1 MWRPCRVGRMG
12 LVKVVLSLLANLLG
26 FLKDRQLIE
35 AGKAEVKNEQAQA
48 TLDAI
53 REVNAPITDA
63 DRERVWARLQAARAK
78 ERLSADPGA

>member
-1 MWRPCRVGRMG
+1 MWRLCRVGRMG
-12 LVKVVLSLLANLLG
+12 LVKVILSLLANLLG

-35 AGKAEVKNEQAQA
+35 AGKAEIKNEQAQA

-63 DRERVWARLQAARAK
+63 DRERVWARLQADRAK